1 MRDSVPSWDGG
12 GGGGGGDDDDK
23 AMKEPECWLAAAE
36 EVVRA
41 TKRATALFL
50 LFSAIWSSSA
60 DGP

>member
-1 MRDSVPSWDGG
+1 MRDSVPSWDDCGS
-12 GGGGGGDDDDK
+12 GGGDDDDK
-23 AMKEPECWLAAAE
+23 AMKEPECWLAAAAE